1 MERGFL
7 RVAVGEPA
15 APADEAVRHRA
26 ADLAGRYDE
35 LAVEAE
41 AAAIRWQWATPTS
54 GFGDVEPLRLERMG
68 CTPGRRLDRP
78 PPPWRAHEAIGYDA
92 LDRVVCVRQYD
103 DTGEVWLERF
113 ATWSRDGVE
122 VACFRAPL
130 ECDGEALP
138 ARLQAVVQL
147 RMAGALPVESRRFL
161 PPTGSCS
168 RERYRHEGGRLARVE
183 EDSCDERGGLATV
196 VKEIVYDQD
205 GRVSGIDSLGPGG
218 RQAVWRR
225 EEPLHTGRR
234 SGARLAGGRFR
245 RQVCA

>member
-1 MERGFL
+1 MERGSL
-7 RVAVGEPA
+7 RVAVEEPA
-15 APADEAVRHRA
+15 AQADEGMRYRA
-26 ADLAGRYDE
+26 AELAGRYDK
-35 LAVEAE
+35 LAAE
-41 AAAIRWQWATPTS
+41 AQAAAVRWQWATPTS

-68 CTPGRRLDRP
+68 CAPGHWLDRE
-78 PPPWRAHEAIGYDA
+78 PPPWREHEAIGYDV

-113 ATWSRDGVE
+113 TIWTRDTIEAV
-122 VACFRAPL
+122 CFRAPL
-130 ECDGEALP
+130 DCGGQTLAAE
-138 ARLQAVVQL
+138 LQAVVEL
-147 RMAGALPVESRRFL
+147 RVAGGLPVESRRIL

-168 RERYRHEGGRLARVE
+168 RERYLHEGGRLARVE
-183 EDSCDERGGLATV
+183 EDSCAEDGGLETV

-205 GRVSGIDSLGPGG
+205 GRVVGIDALGPGG

-225 EEPLHTGRR
+225 GEPPHTVRR

>member
-7 RVAVGEPA
+7 RAAVGELT

-26 ADLAGRYDE
+26 AELAGRYDE
-35 LAVEAE
+35 LAAEAE

-68 CTPGRRLDRP
+68 CTPGRWLDRP

-130 ECDGEALP
+130 ECGGEALP

-147 RMAGALPVESRRFL
+147 RMAGACRWRAGGSCRRRARARASATATRAAGSRVSRR
-161 PPTGSCS
+161 TRATSAASS
-168 RERYRHEGGRLARVE
+168 RP
-183 EDSCDERGGLATV
+183 S
-196 VKEIVYDQD
+196 
-205 GRVSGIDSLGPGG
+205 S
-218 RQAVWRR
+218 
-225 EEPLHTGRR
+225 RR
-234 SGARLAGGRFR
+234 SSTTRTGA
-245 RQVCA
+245 